1 MLFSHAN
8 NLDPDDNAYRLWRK
22 STRQVAQQ
30 PSGTTSGANGLNAAQ
45 PQNSPVDLLRGK
57 NISTEQDA
65 ADAIRELRAK
75 KFTDEQINAAFDEL
89 GL

>member
-1 MLFSHAN
+1 MGNQQATIN
-8 NLDPDDNAYRLWRK
+8 
-22 STRQVAQQ
+22 Q
-30 PSGTTSGANGLNAAQ
+30 PSKQIFKHQHNPKTAHM
-45 PQNSPVDLLRGK
+45 DLLRGK
-57 NISTEQDA
+57 NIITEQDA

>member
-1 MLFSHAN
+1 SAN
-8 NLDPDDNAYRLWRK
+8 NP
-22 STRQVAQQ
+22 QQ
-30 PSGTTSGANGLNAAQ
+30 ANSVSGLNAAQ

-65 ADAIRELRAK
+65 ANAIRELRAK